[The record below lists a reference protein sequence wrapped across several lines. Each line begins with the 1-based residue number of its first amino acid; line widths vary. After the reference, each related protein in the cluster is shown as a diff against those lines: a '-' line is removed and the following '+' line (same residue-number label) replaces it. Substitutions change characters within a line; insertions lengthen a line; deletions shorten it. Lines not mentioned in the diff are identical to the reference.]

1 MNTHVIPASLRAF
14 EDAAETAHVS
24 GHGFFKQP
32 LGGAHNTTVS
42 YHSYPN
48 AAEPAKRALLL
59 ENNAGCLRTSFLDQH
74 PSWSNMSY
82 STGPGTPVSMTKRFE
97 RFVQFLKD
105 DEAAMRESVFIDC
118 APRCAVED
126 LSHEHQARIAAS
138 LSAFGFSP
146 AFKARFGYELLALAE
161 EHANVTEIDAQA
173 KRKAAE
179 TRRRRAEFKTV
190 PGGALFRVKGN
201 WRYTYARKR
210 PDDDGSIDMF
220 YGKTGT
226 AFPVKATSNLVKQLE
241 LANFATIKEF
251 KFLSAHER
259 MTGLAA
265 AVEAARTCP
274 RLAAG
279 PSTH

>member
-1 MNTHVIPASLRAF
+1 MLRVTPADVPVGVPDALHAFQPSGRPTSSSPEQQPRKADHMNTHVIPASLRAF

-48 AAEPAKRALLL
+48 AAEPAERALLL

-105 DEAAMRESVFIDC
+105 DEAAVRESVFIDC

-138 LSAFGFSP
+138 LSAFGRFSP

-161 EHANVTEIDAQA
+161 EYANVTEIDAQA

-190 PGGALFRVKGN
+190 PGAHCFLCKAIGATRMRENVPMTTVRSTCSTVG
-201 WRYTYARKR
+201 
-210 PDDDGSIDMF
+210 
-220 YGKTGT
+220 
-226 AFPVKATSNLVKQLE
+226 LE
-241 LANFATIKEF
+241 PH
-251 KFLSAHER
+251 FLSKRQA
-259 MTGLAA
+259 
-265 AVEAARTCP
+265 
-274 RLAAG
+274 
-279 PSTH
+279 SS

>member
-1 MNTHVIPASLRAF
+1 MNKHVISEALRAF
-14 EDAAETAHVS
+14 EDAADPAQVS
-24 GHGFFKQP
+24 GFGRFKQP
-32 LGGAHNTTVS
+32 LGGAHNTTVW
-42 YHSYPN
+42 YHSHPK
-48 AAEPAKRALLL
+48 AAEPAERALLL
-59 ENNAGCLRTSFLDQH
+59 ENDAGCLRTSFLDQH
-74 PSWSNMSY
+74 PSGSTMSY

-105 DEAAMRESVFIDC
+105 DEAAVRESVFIDC
-118 APRCAVED
+118 VPRCAVED
-126 LSHEHQARIAAS
+126 LSREHQARIAAS

-146 AFKARFGYELLALAE
+146 AFKARFGRELLALAE
-161 EHANVTEIDAQA
+161 EHANVMELDARA

-190 PGGALFRVKGN
+190 PGGALFIVREGSYS
-201 WRYTYARKR
+201 RYARKR
-210 PDDDGSIDMF
+210 PDDAGSIDMF
-220 YGKTGT
+220 LGETRT
-226 AFPVKATSNLVKQLE
+226 AFPVKATGKLLNQLE
-241 LANFATIKEF
+241 LANCDTIKEF

-259 MTGLAA
+259 MPGLAA